1 MLSKILSK
9 LKINK
14 KEKKEPNTKLG
25 KVLFRIRRALWA
37 VCLTGVLTVFFTGCT
52 FLWYAFI
59 YVDGEFDLSS
69 IDNSLNYTTTV
80 YAMKDDE
87 VVELDKLHG
96 AENRIWVNIN
106 DIPVNL
112 QKAFV
117 AIEDERFYKH
127 NGVDLKR
134 TVSAVL
140 NYFNPFSKKSYGGS
154 SITQQLVKNVT
165 TDDDQA
171 ITRKI
176 QEMRRAWYLESQ
188 YKKDQILEVY
198 LNTIYLSQGC
208 NGVQTAAQKYFG
220 KEVKDL
226 TLAEC
231 ACIAS
236 ITKSPTYY
244 DPLINLENNKTRSAN
259 VLNKMAELGFV
270 TKEEADAAKEETL
283 VFKSGSTTTEK
294 ASVKSYFVDAV
305 TEAVIDD
312 LVEQKGYSEVYA
324 ESLIYSGGLQI
335 YTTMDVDVQEDLDSV
350 YNDPSNFPSIYY
362 KDKNGEKVGPQSAM
376 AIIDNKTGAVVA
388 IGGGIGEKTT
398 ARGLNRATQTFRQPG
413 SSIKPLSTYAP
424 AIEYGVSL
432 DGNNALSPSS
442 MILDWY
448 TDPAKK
454 YPRNQSRVESNKKVT
469 LQAGVSQSL
478 NTVAARVNIA
488 LGFERSLNFMVD
500 NLGFTSIVTP
510 EMKKSRNDQNVASL
524 GLGGL
529 TTGVNVVEMSAAY
542 ATFPNEGTYIKP
554 YFYTK
559 VVDQNGRVI
568 LENKM
573 ESRTAMSKET
583 ARTMNQLL
591 ATAVSS
597 GTGTPARLG
606 STETAGKTGTTNDD
620 NDRWFAGYTDYYS
633 GVVWFGYDIPHTV
646 YYSGQNPAATTWKKV
661 MTKVHQGLA
670 YKSLEKPT
678 TLVYREYCFQS
689 GMLPGEKCTMLATGQ
704 FLPDGVPTKVCD
716 GVHPGEEPTE
726 EKPEE
731 KPETEKPAEKPETQ
745 KPEENPETEKPAEK
759 PETQKPAEKP
769 ETEKPAEK
777 PETEKP
783 ADTPTTEKPADKT
796 ETPKT

>member
-294 ASVKSYFVDAV
+294 AYVKS
-305 TEAVIDD
+305 
-312 LVEQKGYSEVYA
+312 
-324 ESLIYSGGLQI
+324 
-335 YTTMDVDVQEDLDSV
+335 
-350 YNDPSNFPSIYY
+350 
-362 KDKNGEKVGPQSAM
+362 
-376 AIIDNKTGAVVA
+376 
-388 IGGGIGEKTT
+388 
-398 ARGLNRATQTFRQPG
+398 
-413 SSIKPLSTYAP
+413 
-424 AIEYGVSL
+424 
-432 DGNNALSPSS
+432 
-442 MILDWY
+442 
-448 TDPAKK
+448 
-454 YPRNQSRVESNKKVT
+454 
-469 LQAGVSQSL
+469 
-478 NTVAARVNIA
+478 
-488 LGFERSLNFMVD
+488 
-500 NLGFTSIVTP
+500 
-510 EMKKSRNDQNVASL
+510 
-524 GLGGL
+524 
-529 TTGVNVVEMSAAY
+529 
-542 ATFPNEGTYIKP
+542 
-554 YFYTK
+554 
-559 VVDQNGRVI
+559 
-568 LENKM
+568 
-573 ESRTAMSKET
+573 
-583 ARTMNQLL
+583 
-591 ATAVSS
+591 
-597 GTGTPARLG
+597 
-606 STETAGKTGTTNDD
+606 
-620 NDRWFAGYTDYYS
+620 
-633 GVVWFGYDIPHTV
+633 
-646 YYSGQNPAATTWKKV
+646 
-661 MTKVHQGLA
+661 
-670 YKSLEKPT
+670 
-678 TLVYREYCFQS
+678 
-689 GMLPGEKCTMLATGQ
+689 
-704 FLPDGVPTKVCD
+704 
-716 GVHPGEEPTE
+716 
-726 EKPEE
+726 
-731 KPETEKPAEKPETQ
+731 
-745 KPEENPETEKPAEK
+745 
-759 PETQKPAEKP
+759 
-769 ETEKPAEK
+769 
-777 PETEKP
+777 
-783 ADTPTTEKPADKT
+783 
-796 ETPKT
+796 